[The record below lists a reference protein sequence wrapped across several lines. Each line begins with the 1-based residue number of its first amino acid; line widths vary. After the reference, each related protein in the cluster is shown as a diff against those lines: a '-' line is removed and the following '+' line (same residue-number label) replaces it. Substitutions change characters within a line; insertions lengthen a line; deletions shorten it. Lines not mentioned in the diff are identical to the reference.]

1 MKRVYETP
9 VAQKVSFRYQ
19 EQVASSLI
27 NPTPTPSIS
36 QCMMIWRNQGENGCT
51 SGNTFHQWAFNQG
64 N

>member
-19 EQVASSLI
+19 EQVASS
-27 NPTPTPSIS
+27 TVS
-36 QCMMIWRNQGENGCT
+36 QCTMIWRNQGENGCT
-51 SGNTFHQWAFNQG
+51 MGNTFHQWAFNQG